1 MKTSRKRDTA
11 VDQQNKALAASRDP
25 KIKLNIPNWRA
36 VKEMNRRRQR
46 IQMEAKHN
54 RHRRA
59 RQNAQHSGVIL
70 APVRKAPPPS
80 ASMLRKF
87 REVHA
92 GRHTPKPT
100 GFRAPK
106 PRANSWSGYGAAK
119 RKKREAL
126 ARAARAR
133 AEEASRREA
142 RAKALEEE
150 ASRRAARAKALKEEA
165 PMREAITQ
173 MKKLKAAEEAKA
185 RAEAKAQAEAKAR
198 EEAKARAEAKAQAEA
213 KAREEAKAAVGDEVK
228 IDGKGGFVGPVE
240 PKKKKKKKKKKKNL
254 MSLLKK

>member
-46 IQMEAKHN
+46 IQMEAKHD

-87 REVHA
+87 REVHP

-150 ASRRAARAKALKEEA
+150 ASRRAARAKALEEEA
-165 PMREAITQ
+165 PLREAIAQ
-173 MKKLKAAEEAKA
+173 MKLSKMKAAEEAKA
-185 RAEAKAQAEAKAR
+185 R
-198 EEAKARAEAKAQAEA
+198 AEA

-228 IDGKGGFVGPVE
+228 IDGKGGFLGPVE